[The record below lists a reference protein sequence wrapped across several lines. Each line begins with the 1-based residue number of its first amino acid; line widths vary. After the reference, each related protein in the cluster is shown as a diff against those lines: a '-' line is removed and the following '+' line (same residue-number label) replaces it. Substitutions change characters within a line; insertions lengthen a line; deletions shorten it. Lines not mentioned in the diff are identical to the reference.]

1 MSTPVEELAIEG
13 VNSRFGARVT
23 GIDLRKGLSDDARE
37 VLRNLLW
44 DRGVLV
50 FPGQEL
56 TGDEQLDFTGLFAE
70 PAPQPV
76 RSFLGGNDC
85 VTVIEPKYVDGTAVD
100 TADHVAPI
108 ARFPEFE
115 GWHSDSTFARDINAV
130 ATLRA
135 EIAPPVGGDTCFA
148 SMAAA
153 YDDLSPLL
161 QEWLGQCEAL
171 HWYPPYFLDSFRFDL
186 YGPGA
191 EERFV
196 ERYQPWRHPV
206 VVRHPESGRP
216 SLFVNPV
223 YTTEIVGL
231 TQSESREL
239 LMFLFRHATSSEYV
253 YRHHWTP
260 NDLVVWDE
268 LSMIHLA
275 PQDFAPH
282 RRRMVRATAGVIE
295 PQSASGAIRSERH
308 SHVVRVP
315 VTAADVLTD

>member
-1 MSTPVEELAIEG
+1 MSDHSQGLVVEA
-13 VNSRFGARVT
+13 VNSRFGSRVT
-23 GIDLRKGLSDDARE
+23 GIDLRDGVRDDTGD
-37 VLRNLLW
+37 VLRDLLW
-44 DRGVLV
+44 ERGVLV
-50 FPGQEL
+50 FPGQVL
-56 TGDEQLDFTGLFAE
+56 TRDEQLDFTGIFAE

-85 VTVIEPKYVDGTAVD
+85 VTVIDPQYVDGTAAVS
-100 TADHVAPI
+100 ADHVASV

-135 EIAPPVGGDTCFA
+135 EVTPPVGGDTCFA

-153 YDDLSPLL
+153 HDDLSPML
-161 QEWLGQCEAL
+161 QDWLGSCEAL
-171 HWYPPYFLDSFRFDL
+171 HWYPPYFLSSFKFDS
-186 YGPGA
+186 YGAGA

-196 ERYQPWRHPV
+196 DRYQPWRHPV
-206 VVRHPESGRP
+206 VVRHPVTGRR

-231 TQSESREL
+231 TQPESREL

-268 LSMIHLA
+268 LAMIHLA
-275 PQDFAPH
+275 PQDFAPQQ
-282 RRRMVRATAGVIE
+282 RRMVRVTAGVIE
-295 PQSASGAIRSERH
+295 PEAASRILRTEQHGRL
-308 SHVVRVP
+308 VRVP
-315 VTAADVLTD
+315 VTDR

>member
-1 MSTPVEELAIEG
+1 MSDQSGPLEIES
-13 VNSRFGARVT
+13 VNSRFGSRVT
-23 GIDLRKGLSDDARE
+23 GIDLRDGVSDDTRDI
-37 VLRNLLW
+37 LRDLLW
-44 DRGVLV
+44 ERGVLV
-50 FPGQEL
+50 FPGQVL
-56 TGDEQLDFTGLFAE
+56 TRDEQLDFTGIFAE

-85 VTVIEPKYVDGTAVD
+85 ITVIDPQYVDGSAVD
-100 TADHVAPI
+100 SSDHVAPV

-135 EIAPPVGGDTCFA
+135 EVTPPVGGDTCFA

-153 YDDLSPLL
+153 HDDLSPMLRD
-161 QEWLGQCEAL
+161 WLGSCEAL
-171 HWYPPYFLDSFRFDL
+171 HWYPPYFISAFKFHL
-186 YGPGA
+186 YGADA

-206 VVRHPESGRP
+206 VVRHPETGRR

-231 TQSESREL
+231 AQAESREL
-239 LMFLFRHATSSEYV
+239 LTFLFRHATSSEYV

-260 NDLVVWDE
+260 NDLVIWDE

-282 RRRMVRATAGVIE
+282 QRRMVRATGGVIE
-295 PQSASGAIRSERH
+295 PEAASGIVRSDQH
-308 SHVVRVP
+308 SHLVRVP
-315 VTAADVLTD
+315 VTAR